1 MLAVAAYEFRQAP
14 PIRYEM
20 ELALISLLVES
31 FSEHLC
37 LDNHRGNHSK
47 LHPKKETKYLQI
59 NLSRQFAIE
68 NFAHDLPFLALY
80 TDVRKAHPCDVV
92 PFLVKYKKS
101 CHKMLLPR
109 PT

>member
-47 LHPKKETKYLQI
+47 LHPKKETKYFTNKLVE
-59 NLSRQFAIE
+59 AICYRE
-68 NFAHDLPFLALY
+68 L
-80 TDVRKAHPCDVV
+80 C
-92 PFLVKYKKS
+92 S
-101 CHKMLLPR
+101 
-109 PT
+109 